1 MPVVYPVDSYVSS
14 WTDLGDFSS
23 DPDVGNLEIVT
34 D

>member
-1 MPVVYPVDSYVSS
+1 MPVVYPVDPYVTS
-14 WTDLGDFSS
+14 WADLGDFSS